1 VHGLRRALDGG
12 AVSLFIVEFT
22 PDVAGHLAVAV
33 ELYRRELRNAKGW
46 AGPDQLDTF
55 GKALQSHA
63 RERLQPTA
71 VAALAGLLED
81 GGMVPLL
88 VPKKEAA
95 RILGGVS
102 LRSVDRLIADGHLP
116 AVTVGGRVLVRR
128 SDLEAFV
135 DRLPPSSF
143 RETVQSKGA

>member
-1 VHGLRRALDGG
+1 M
-12 AVSLFIVEFT
+12 SLFIVALE
-22 PDVAGHLAVAV
+22 PEVAGHLAVAV
-33 ELYRRELRNAKGW
+33 ELYRRELRRAKNW

-63 RERLQPTA
+63 RERLQPTT
-71 VAALAGLLED
+71 VAELAGLLED
-81 GGMVPLL
+81 DGMVPLL
-88 VPKKEAA
+88 IPKKEAA

-102 LRSVDRLIADGHLP
+102 LRSVDRLIDAGTLP

-135 DRLPPSSF
+135 DGLAPGSF
-143 RETVQSKGA
+143 RNSVQSKGA